1 MMTDGVQPFA
11 LNRRGDAL
19 FSPFIDPVLR
29 YLQQS
34 SEAEGSEALRAT
46 LDDPRTWAI
55 TGDDKTLLVALRH
68 EP

>member
-1 MMTDGVQPFA
+1 MC
-11 LNRRGDAL
+11 NR
-19 FSPFIDPVLR
+19 
-29 YLQQS
+29 S

-68 EP
+68 EA